1 MEQFHTFTV
10 SLRLPDNLKPLLE
23 LAYNIWFAWNPEVIA
38 LFRRLDRRLW
48 EETGHNPVLMLTRL
62 SYKRIQDL
70 SQDEAFL
77 AYMHRVYNEFKSYLE
92 TPYFG
97 EFLEAKEIKK
107 DFLVAYFSAEF
118 GLTDCLPIYSGG
130 LGILAGDYLKSASD
144 LNLPIIGVGLL
155 YQYGYFRQ
163 TLDRDGVQKEIYSP
177 NDFYHMPLHLEK
189 DKQGNPIL
197 IVVDFKHEK
206 AYAQIWRVDIG
217 RIKLYLLDS
226 NIPQNPPHIR
236 ETTFRLY
243 DANREVRL
251 RQEILLGIGGVR
263 ALNALGI
270 SPTIYHMNEGH
281 SAFAGLERIRILREK
296 TGLPFD
302 AAHLAV
308 MASNVFTTH
317 TPVPAGIDLFDPH
330 LIHAYFANYTQSLG
344 ISMPVLLGLG
354 RKNPA
359 DQHEPFCMNILAMK
373 LSGHINAVSR
383 LHKSVSQKLW
393 HILWPALPEEDVPI
407 PYVTNGIHVPSWV
420 SKEMAE
426 LYDRYLGP
434 HWFEDP
440 DNEKV
445 WSRVLEIPDEELWGT
460 HERRRER
467 LVAFCRRRLRQQLLR
482 RGAPQNEILQV
493 GHVLDPEALTLVWAR
508 RMATYKRPTLIFRDP
523 ERLAKILNHPTR
535 PVQIIMAGKAHPAD
549 EPAKAMLKQIIALA
563 KDERLRRHLVFI
575 EDYDM
580 EVARYL
586 VEGADVWLNTPL
598 RPNEACGT
606 SGMKAVANGAIH
618 LSTSDGWWVEAY
630 RPELGWLIGFDEEYA
645 DPEYRAEIESTSFY
659 NLLEQ
664 EIVPLFYN
672 RGPDGLPHGWIRKMK
687 MSMRYLCPR
696 FNTHRMLEEYID
708 NLYMPALTYWQNITR
723 DRMKGAEALSAWRMR
738 IMTNWDKVRV
748 IKIEPNEIE
757 VPVGEKLKVTALVRL
772 AELTPHEVKVE
783 LYCGRLTPDGE
794 LTDKRTI
801 SMKAVGSEKQG
812 VYCFETRF
820 DCKETGRYGYRIKI
834 TPYHPYLVPSYY
846 LLGVLVVWG

>member
-1 MEQFHTFTV
+1 MTQFHTFTV
-10 SLRLPDNLKPLLE
+10 TLRLPDNLKPLLE
-23 LAYNIWFAWNPEVIA
+23 LAYNLWFAWNPQVIA
-38 LFRRLDRRLW
+38 LFRRLDRWLW
-48 EETGHNPVLMLTRL
+48 EETGHNPVLMLSQL
-62 SYKRIQDL
+62 SHKRIQEI

-92 TPYFG
+92 NPYFTPFF
-97 EFLEAKEIKK
+97 ETKK

-118 GLTDCLPIYSGG
+118 GLTDCLPMYSGG

-163 TLDRDGVQKEIYSP
+163 TLTREGIQKETYPP

-189 DKQGNPIL
+189 DENGNPIL
-197 IVVDFKHEK
+197 ISVDFKHEK
-206 AYAQIWRVDIG
+206 AYAQIWRVDVG
-217 RIKLYLLDS
+217 RIKLYLLDT

-236 ETTFRLY
+236 HTTSYLY
-243 DANREVRL
+243 DANREIRL

-296 TGLPFD
+296 TGISFD

-317 TPVPAGIDLFDPH
+317 TPVPAGIEVFDPH
-330 LIHAYFANYTQSLG
+330 LIEAYFANYTESLG

-359 DQHEPFCMNILAMK
+359 DHNEPFCMNILAMK
-373 LSGHINAVSR
+373 LSGHINAVSK
-383 LHKSVSQKLW
+383 LHKTVSQKLW
-393 HILWPALPEEDVPI
+393 HILWPNLSKEDVPI
-407 PYVTNGIHVPSWV
+407 PYVTNGIHIPSWV

-426 LYDRYLGP
+426 LFDRYLGP

-445 WSRVLEIPDEELWGT
+445 WSQVLEIPDEELWGT

-467 LVAFCRRRLRQQLLR
+467 LVAFCRRRLRKQLMR
-482 RGAPQNEILQV
+482 RGASQSEIMKVSQILS
-493 GHVLDPEALTLVWAR
+493 PEALTLVWAR
-508 RMATYKRPTLIFRDP
+508 RMATYKRPNFIFRDP
-523 ERLAKILNHPTR
+523 ERLAKILNNPTR

-549 EPAKAMLKQIIALA
+549 EPAKAILKEIIALTN
-563 KDERLRRHLVFI
+563 DECFRQRLVFI

-618 LSTSDGWWVEAY
+618 FSTSDGWWAEAY
-630 RPELGWLIGFDEEYA
+630 RPELGWLIGSHEEYTN
-645 DPEYRAEIESTSFY
+645 PEYQAEVESNSFY
-659 NLLEQ
+659 NLLEH
-664 EIVPLFYN
+664 EIAPLFYN

-696 FNTHRMLEEYID
+696 FNTHRMLQEYVD
-708 NLYMPALTYWQNITR
+708 QLYFPALDYWQNLAK
-723 DRMKGAEALSAWRMR
+723 DGMKGAEALSAWKTR
-738 IMTNWDKVRV
+738 IMTNWNKVAV
-748 IKIEPNEIE
+748 LKIEPANELEI
-757 VPVGEKLKVTALVRL
+757 PVGEEFKINALVRL
-772 AELTPHEVKVE
+772 GDLKPDEVKVE
-783 LYCGRLTPDGE
+783 VYYGRLTPAGNLVE
-794 LTDKRTI
+794 RETI
-801 SMKAVGSEKQG
+801 PMQAVGSEEKG
-812 VYCFETRF
+812 IYRFEARFYC
-820 DCKETGRYGYRIKI
+820 DETGKYGYRIKI